1 MNDSLNNSDLLITN
15 RAKLLENIGF
25 FKGMSQ
31 AQLLELAGLMKQ
43 TKYNKNT
50 IIINQGDL
58 SRSFFVV
65 VYGRLKAYAT
75 DEEGNQTIFSFF
87 GNGNYFGELSL
98 LDDAPR
104 SATVLS
110 LEDCTLLNIDHVIF
124 KDFLDSHP
132 DASWPLFRSLTA
144 SIRIMDETI
153 CSLTSND
160 IHGRLIAAI
169 YKLAEEDINGQLITP
184 KLTHQDFAEM
194 IGSSREMVSRIFKDL
209 KDDGYISVDKK
220 QVAILKRLPSNK

>member
-1 MNDSLNNSDLLITN
+1 MNDSLNDSDLLLTN

-25 FKGMSQ
+25 FRGINQ
-31 AQLLELAGLMKQ
+31 PQLLQLAGKMKQ
-43 TKYNKNT
+43 SKYKKNT
-50 IIINQGDL
+50 VIINQGDL

-65 VYGRLKAYAT
+65 VYGRLKAFAT

-87 GNGNYFGELSL
+87 NNGSYFGELSL

-104 SATVLS
+104 SATVLT
-110 LEDCTLLNIDHVIF
+110 LEDCTILSIDHAAF
-124 KDFLDSHP
+124 RDFINAHP
-132 DASWPLFRSLTA
+132 SVCWSLFRSLTA

-160 IHGRLIAAI
+160 IHGRLIATI
-169 YKLAEEDINGQLITP
+169 YKLADENSDGQLITP

-194 IGSSREMVSRIFKDL
+194 IGSSREMVSRIFKEL
-209 KDDGYISVDKK
+209 KDNGYISADKK
-220 QVAILKRLPSNK
+220 QVTILKRLPNNK

>member
-1 MNDSLNNSDLLITN
+1 MSDSLNGSDLLISN

-25 FKGMSQ
+25 FKGMTQ
-31 AQLLELAGLMKQ
+31 PQLLELAGLMKQ
-43 TKYNKNT
+43 TKYEKNT

-58 SRSFFVV
+58 SRSLFVI

-75 DEEGNQTIFSFF
+75 DEDGNQTIFSFF
-87 GNGNYFGELSL
+87 NNGNYFGELSL

-104 SATVLS
+104 SATVS
-110 LEDCTLLNIDHVIF
+110 TLEECTLLNIDHTVF
-124 KDFLDSHP
+124 KEFIDSHP
-132 DASWPLFRSLTA
+132 DASWSLFRSLTS

-169 YKLAEEDINGQLITP
+169 YKLAEKNNDEQLITP

-220 QVAILKRLPSNK
+220 QVAILKRLPTSR